1 MNVIEFTIYSAPF
14 LPHDDYCR
22 MGNAAN
28 RLETGGLSGPPL
40 KPYTLTTLRTL
51 RALLPESIPLIGCGG
66 ISSGA
71 DALEYARAGAVAV
84 QVYTRFAYEGVG
96 TCRRIK
102 DEITAA
108 LAKENTTWAE
118 VVRVAVAENALRD
131 SAVGGVGSLG
141 SPGEG
146 VEQLRRE
153 AEELV
158 RLADELGKRMDSE
171 AGSGES
177 LSLARQAVSADD
189 ASKAVLP
196 SVS

>member
-1 MNVIEFTIYSAPF
+1 M
-14 LPHDDYCR
+14 
-22 MGNAAN
+22 
-28 RLETGGLSGPPL
+28 
-40 KPYTLTTLRTL
+40 KPYTLATLRTL
-51 RALLPESIPLIGCGG
+51 RALLPESVPLIGCGG

-71 DALEYARAGAVAV
+71 DALEYARAGAAAV

-118 VVRVAVAENALRD
+118 VVRKAVAETALRD
-131 SAVGGVGSLG
+131 SAVGGAG
-141 SPGEG
+141 SPGVAGEG

-153 AEELV
+153 AEELM
-158 RLADELGKRMDSE
+158 RLADELGRRMDSE
-171 AGSGES
+171 VKSGEDS
-177 LSLARQAVSADD
+177 ATQAVNADD